1 MRAEVLKD
9 LLAKLEECSAPA
21 EAKAEFRKMVLSVGA
36 MHNIGSFEQVQR
48 VDFARRLLGSGEP
61 RSIIRTRLM
70 SHFEVSESQAYRDIA
85 AAL

>member
-9 LLAKLEECSAPA
+9 LLAKLEECNASP
-21 EAKAEFRKMVLSVGA
+21 EAKAEFRKMVLSVGT
-36 MHNIGSFEQVQR
+36 MHSVGSFEQVQR
-48 VDFARRLLGSGEP
+48 VDFARRLLGTGEP
-61 RSIIRTRLM
+61 RAIVRTRLM